1 MLNPQSAMLECV
13 SAAGD
18 NVEVMEVI
26 NALAASLG
34 CTVLT
39 VKLALH
45 AQWPCRPL
53 RWWARL
59 F

>member
-1 MLNPQSAMLECV
+1 MLECV
-13 SAAGD
+13 SAVGD

-26 NALAASLG
+26 NALAACLG

-45 AQWPCRPL
+45 AQWPCRRL